1 VRKTVNFREI
11 ITEMA
16 ATTLPRSA
24 PELQPNAANPKSLTL
39 TLAVTG
45 ASGSIFAV
53 EMLRALES
61 DDRVGLVH
69 LVVSPS
75 ALRVFAEETG
85 LSGRSALVEKL
96 LGHASTRII
105 LLAHEDIGAPIASG
119 SYPIDAMV
127 VLPCSM
133 GTLGGI
139 AHGLAQNL
147 IERAADVCL
156 KERRRLVLCVRETP
170 LNLIHIRNM
179 AAVTE
184 AGATVFPVIPTFY
197 NHPQTVEEIA
207 RNYVHRVLQH
217 IGLPQAGAYTWGVDS
232 TPTE

>member
-1 VRKTVNFREI
+1 MDHHAQTPP
-11 ITEMA
+11 A
-16 ATTLPRSA
+16 LAPQTTLV
-24 PELQPNAANPKSLTL
+24 
-39 TLAVTG
+39 LAVTG
-45 ASGSIFAV
+45 ASGSLFAV
-53 EMLRALES
+53 EMLRALEA
-61 DDRVGLVH
+61 DARVGRVH

-85 LSGRSALVEKL
+85 VNARIDIVTKL
-96 LGHASTRII
+96 LGSPSTKI
-105 LLAHEDIGAPIASG
+105 AMMEHSDIGAPIASG
-119 SYPIDAMV
+119 SYPVDAMI

-133 GTLGGI
+133 GTLAGI
-139 AHGLAQNL
+139 AHGIAGNL

-197 NHPQTVEEIA
+197 NHPQTVTDIA

-217 IGLPQAGAYTWGVDS
+217 IGLPQPGAYKWGADR
-232 TPTE
+232 

>member
-1 VRKTVNFREI
+1 MQHVFRNNKSMPSEKLHCDASSSSGNP
-11 ITEMA
+11 ITA
-16 ATTLPRSA
+16 QTT
-24 PELQPNAANPKSLTL
+24 SLVV
-39 TLAVTG
+39 AVTG

-53 EMLRALES
+53 ELLRALES
-61 DDRVGLVH
+61 DERVSRVH
-69 LVVSPS
+69 LVISPS
-75 ALRVFAEETG
+75 AMRVFAEETG
-85 LSGRSALVEKL
+85 IGARNSLVEKL
-96 LGHASTRII
+96 LGKLSSKIA

-119 SYPIDAMV
+119 SCVVNAMV

-133 GTLGGI
+133 GTLAGI
-139 AHGLAQNL
+139 AHGIAGNL

-170 LNLIHIRNM
+170 LNLIQIRNM

-197 NHPQTVEEIA
+197 NHPQTVEDIA

-217 IGLPQAGAYTWGVDS
+217 IGLPQSGAFAWGEE
-232 TPTE
+232 TPGK

>member
-1 VRKTVNFREI
+1 MQDAEI
-11 ITEMA
+11 SSSDTPQ
-16 ATTLPRSA
+16 ATNLATLV
-24 PELQPNAANPKSLTL
+24 
-39 TLAVTG
+39 LAVTG

-53 EMLRALES
+53 EMLRALEA
-61 DDRVGLVH
+61 DPRVGRVH

-85 LSGRSALVEKL
+85 VSGRTEIVEKL
-96 LGHASTRII
+96 LGQASGKIV
-105 LLAHEDIGAPIASG
+105 LMAHEDIGAPIASG
-119 SYPIDAMV
+119 SYPVDAMI

-133 GTLGGI
+133 GTLAGI
-139 AHGLAQNL
+139 AHGIAGNL

-197 NHPQTVEEIA
+197 NHPQTVTDIA

-217 IGLPQAGAYTWGVDS
+217 IGLSQPGAYKWGVPQS
-232 TPTE
+232 TNGTKE

>member
-1 VRKTVNFREI
+1 MPFVTSLGNGH
-11 ITEMA
+11 
-16 ATTLPRSA
+16 A
-24 PELQPNAANPKSLTL
+24 PLTPPSGDAPATL
-39 TLAVTG
+39 TLAITG
-45 ASGSIFAV
+45 ASGSLFAV
-53 EMLRALES
+53 EMLRALDR
-61 DDRVGLVH
+61 DDRVGRVH
-69 LVVSPS
+69 VVVSPS
-75 ALRVFAEETG
+75 ALRVLAEEAG
-85 LSGRSALVEKL
+85 LSGRSALIEKL
-96 LGHASTRII
+96 VGRASSKLT

-119 SYPIDAMV
+119 SYPVDAMI

-133 GTLGGI
+133 GTLAGI
-139 AHGLAQNL
+139 AHGLAANL

-197 NHPQTVEEIA
+197 NHPQTVDDIA

-217 IGLPQAGAYTWGVDS
+217 IGLPQPGAFAWGSSS
-232 TPTE
+232 TESLLNETV